1 MEKGGKGGKLVVL
14 QIKNVV
20 SDSIIV
26 VSKEGLG
33 GEFGAVLGD
42 LGHGG

>member
-1 MEKGGKGGKLVVL
+1 MEDGKCVVF
-14 QIKNVV
+14 QTKSVV

-42 LGHGG
+42 LGGGG

>member
-1 MEKGGKGGKLVVL
+1 MEKGGEDGKLVVL
-14 QIKNVV
+14 QIKSVV

-33 GEFGAVLGD
+33 GKFGAVLGD
-42 LGHGG
+42 LGGG